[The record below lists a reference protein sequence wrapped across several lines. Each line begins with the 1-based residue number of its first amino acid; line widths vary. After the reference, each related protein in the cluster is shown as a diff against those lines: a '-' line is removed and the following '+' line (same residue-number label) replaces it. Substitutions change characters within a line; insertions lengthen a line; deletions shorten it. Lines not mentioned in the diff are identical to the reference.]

1 MIDKDEAEYVRD
13 EIRELVPTY
22 KETDYPSIT
31 PEEVLFVYKYVSNG
45 RDKGLAYQEVFGDTN
60 LTRCRAG
67 ASKLLRK
74 EAIGNAIEQMQ
85 SSIFDRAL
93 QILPLTLMKYITAQ
107 LDLDVSDYYDDSGN
121 AKRLSDIS
129 KDKRKFIDNLTPTI
143 NNKTGEVIVNYDLP
157 KKGNV
162 LKMLLDL
169 MRFQS
174 LGGNDET
181 ASESVRMKEAR
192 EKRESVMNRIKGEA
206 IENAKG

>member
-1 MIDKDEAEYVRD
+1 MINAEAAEYVSD

-22 KETDYPSIT
+22 KEADYPSIT

-60 LTRCRAG
+60 ITRCRAG

-74 EAIGNAIEQMQ
+74 ESIGNAIEQMQ

-93 QILPLTLMKYITAQ
+93 QVLPLDLMKYITAQ
-107 LDLDVSDYYDDSGN
+107 LNLCVDDFYDDDGR
-121 AKRLSDIS
+121 AKRLSDIP
-129 KDKRKFIDNLTPTI
+129 KEKQKFIDNLAPTV
-143 NNKTGEVIVNYDLP
+143 NNKTGEVLITYDLP
-157 KKGNV
+157 KKSNV

-174 LGGNDET
+174 LGGNDEG
-181 ASESVRMKEAR
+181 ASESVRMQEAR
-192 EKRESVMNRIKGEA
+192 DKRNLVMKRIKGEA
-206 IENAKG
+206 SEESKG